1 MSSFQGIQDYRM
13 SKANY
18 GWDVED
24 EAAGSTVA
32 YDVPP
37 VATGAGMFFRFV
49 FKMRYFFQTFERNYS
64 L

>member
-1 MSSFQGIQDYRM
+1 M

-37 VATGAGMFFRFV
+37 VATGAGTLSSFSDSEWV
-49 FKMRYFFQTFERNYS
+49 
-64 L
+64 